1 VKANPRKLKK
11 TKTFKTPREA
21 GRELRAACLADYEMR
36 AKQKMPHA
44 AWEYFA
50 SGSGDEIT
58 LRRNRQALLAQCLKP
73 RVMIDVRKIDTRI
86 KLFGHEMAHPILVA
100 PTSSHL
106 LAHPEGEKEMVR
118 GAGAAQAI
126 TVISTSATCSIE
138 DTAKAATSPLWFQ
151 LYVVEDRVKVKEL
164 IQRAE
169 AAGCRALC
177 ITVDLPYI
185 YARNRESQI
194 AGETPEFYFPHLDVR
209 ARPGSAGGKGGR
221 SRGFTWKDMD
231 WIHSF
236 ARVPVL
242 LKGIL
247 NPDDG
252 DIAVKSGAA
261 GIIVS
266 NHGGRGLDSLPAT
279 FEALPGVSERVA
291 GRVPVL
297 VDGGIQRGT
306 DIVKMMAHG
315 AAAVL
320 IGRPCLYA
328 LGVAGAEGV
337 RHVIEILR
345 TELEAAMALC
355 GRTSMGAIDRS
366 VLW

>member
-1 VKANPRKLKK
+1 LKAKRGKAKKINILRPPRK
-11 TKTFKTPREA
+11 E
-21 GRELRAACLADYEMR
+21 ELRAICLADYEAL
-36 AKQKMPHA
+36 AKEKMSHA

-58 LRRNRQALLAQCLKP
+58 LRRNHEALVAQCLRP
-73 RVMIDVRKIDTRI
+73 RVLVDVSKIDTRV
-86 KLFGHEMAHPILVA
+86 KLFGYEMPHPILVA
-100 PTSSHL
+100 PTSSQL
-106 LAHPEGEKEMVR
+106 LAHPKGEVEMVR

-126 TVISTSATCSIE
+126 TVISTSATYSIE
-138 DTAKAATSPLWFQ
+138 DIAKAAKSPLWFQ

-194 AGETPEFYFPHLDVR
+194 AKDAPKFFYPHLDVS

-221 SRGFTWKDMD
+221 SRAFTWKDMD

-236 ARVPVL
+236 AKVPVL

-247 NPDDG
+247 NPDDA
-252 DIAVKSGAA
+252 DIAVKSGVA

-266 NHGGRGLDSLPAT
+266 NHGGRSLDSLPAT
-279 FEALPGVSERVA
+279 FEALPCVSDKVA

-297 VDGGIQRGT
+297 ADGGIQRGT
-306 DIVKMMAHG
+306 DIVKMIAHG
-315 AAAVL
+315 ASAVL
-320 IGRPCLYA
+320 IGRPCLYG
-328 LGVAGAEGV
+328 LGVAGADGV

-345 TELEAAMALC
+345 TELEAAMGLC
-355 GRTSMGAIDRS
+355 GRTSVNAIDRS